1 MSGNHTFLFFFLWQA
16 ADAVLYTHP
25 APTQSRCPAIS
36 WKIKQMDARLFFY
49 IYLLFIFHFCLLQ
62 VSCCCCCW
70 ITGPQSSSST
80 PGPHCGPS
88 HYSLPLHLGKKKTQ
102 DYSIYPSYFPTSP
115 AALSARNAN
124 GNAVWLCISA
134 SNNTMSNWGLKRVEK
149 APMTGKV
156 VVGREAVAGER
167 KKNCAAMHCHVT
179 NASG

>member
-1 MSGNHTFLFFFLWQA
+1 M
-16 ADAVLYTHP
+16 LYTQPCAH
-25 APTQSRCPAIS
+25 SIS
-36 WKIKQMDARLFFY
+36 LLCHLLENKADGCSPLLLY
-49 IYLLFIFHFCLLQ
+49 LFIVYFSFCLLQ
-62 VSCCCCCW
+62 VSCCCW

-88 HYSLPLHLGKKKTQ
+88 HYSLPLHLGKKTQ
-102 DYSIYPSYFPTSP
+102 DYSIYPSSLPTSP

-156 VVGREAVAGER
+156 VVGGEAVAGER
-167 KKNCAAMHCHVT
+167 EKTAQLCIAM
-179 NASG
+179 